1 MWTIT
6 QINLGLPFATK
17 LSNLSS
23 FSAPFKRITSR
34 VTQHFWH
41 LKHDESWWLKV
52 SHFIRGSETISW
64 HKSNQLHPRLYL
76 FSGTLLPL
84 TAAQGKRAKAKNHF
98 ITLGT
103 INWHQ
108 CIKSWASNATNKTS
122 LAAALCRG
130 HVSARV
136 DPLHTRFSFNIL
148 WLHYF
153 SWDSD
158 LANRLVEKILHFPLL
173 DLFHLRNVKCVPSFL
188 HDLLLGFAVS
198 MLYASWPV
206 LFIQHFSGNCLLRMS
221 GCLKLALLMP
231 RTYTIF
237 LLEV

>member
-34 VTQHFWH
+34 VTQHFCH

-52 SHFIRGSETISW
+52 SPFMRGSETISW

-122 LAAALCRG
+122 LAATLCRG
-130 HVSARV
+130 HVSARL

-148 WLHYF
+148 WQHYF

-173 DLFHLRNVKCVPSFL
+173 DLFHLRNVKCVPSFFTW
-188 HDLLLGFAVS
+188 FAVCILTS
-198 MLYASWPV
+198 DQCCLFNTFPAIAYLECLAVWSW
-206 LFIQHFSGNCLLRMS
+206 LFL
-221 GCLKLALLMP
+221 P
-231 RTYTIF
+231 RT
-237 LLEV
+237 